1 MKSETRNT
9 LLRAYIQLQQIID
22 DLYVA
27 SEKALENND
36 LEDASLLESRADKL
50 YEEGEN
56 LEFVISELE
65 ER

>member
-9 LLRAYIQLQQIID
+9 LLKAYAQLQEIID
-22 DLYVA
+22 DLYAA

-36 LEDASLLESRADKL
+36 IEDASLLATRADKL
-50 YEEGEN
+50 YEEAEN

-65 ER
+65 